1 MYPALRTAAMAGGL
15 GLAGA
20 AGADWATHDGMD
32 YTGET
37 LKSIRS
43 DLAALPPQA
52 AQAVMGTVGRTADS
66 GERELVMATLAGTPP
81 DQVLATMPGAPSE
94 LRRLIKDAGALA
106 AGAPQ
111 IAQQAIAI
119 GMKMNGF
126 EAEAQGRN
134 LDPAAVSEAVN
145 SGEAGTSPLPAL
157 LGGAG
162 LGSGGAILQH
172 LLNRM
177 GAKTSEP
184 APAASGFRARRS

>member
-1 MYPALRTAAMAGGL
+1 MFPALKTAAMGGVA

-20 AGADWATHDGMD
+20 AGLDRMAHDEID

-43 DLAALPPQA
+43 ELAAMPPQV
-52 AQAVMGTVGRTADS
+52 AQAVMGTVGRTTNS
-66 GERELVMATLAGTPP
+66 GERELVMATLAGAPP
-81 DQVLATMPGAPSE
+81 DQVLATMPGAPNE
-94 LRRLIKDAGALA
+94 LRRLVKDAGALA

-111 IAQQAIAI
+111 IAQRAIAI
-119 GMKMNGF
+119 GMKMSGF
-126 EAEAQGRN
+126 EAEAQANGV
-134 LDPAAVSEAVN
+134 DPVAVGEAVN

-177 GAKTSEP
+177 DAKANEP
-184 APAASGFRARRS
+184 SPAMDAFKMRRS